1 MTHKVKYGNTVRD
14 SFSHIKEVLPM
25 PYLLEAQVG
34 SYNKFVTT
42 GIQEVLDD
50 FSPVVDRAGRFELQ
64 YLGFSLDGTPKYTIK
79 ECKDGERS
87 YTIPLKVRIRLTR
100 VSTGEVMEDDVY
112 MGEIPK
118 MTEAGSFIINGTERV
133 VVSQLVRSPSVYNTF
148 EKDQKTG
155 KPRFST
161 QIMPHRGAWVEFK
174 QDQSETVSV
183 YVDRRRKFPSTVL
196 IRCLLKE
203 GTDKELKQIFG
214 EEPLLLNTIE
224 KDTTKN
230 IEEAKTELY
239 RKQRPGETITEEG
252 IERLIQGLFFDYKR
266 YDLMRVGRYK
276 VNKKLSYVER
286 VVGLK
291 LAEDAIDENGEVIAT
306 KGTEISKEIA
316 NNIQNAGIIS
326 ISVESPLEEE
336 AGKVVKVRGN
346 NTVDLK
352 AIIPDCDPDALGIKE
367 KVYLPALKELQEQFK
382 GEELLEQIKAHVDDL
397 VIKHLTVDDI
407 LASYSNNLGLSHGI
421 GATDIIDHLANRRV
435 RCVGELLQQKFREG
449 MTRLDKTIKEN
460 MSRTAEDSD
469 YKIQQF
475 LNVRAI
481 AMVIRQFFCTNQLS
495 QVMDHHNP
503 AAELTNKRKLSALGP
518 GGLNRE
524 RAGFEVRDINHT
536 HYGRLC
542 PIETPEGQNIGLI
555 SSLASYARINEYGFI
570 EAPYRKVV
578 KKEINGVMVPVVT
591 DDVEYLQAD
600 DEDKFIL
607 AQANTPLNEDGTF
620 VQNRAMCRIKDDI
633 REVNIDKVD
642 YIDVSPK
649 QLISVASALIP
660 FLENDDTARAL
671 MGSNM
676 QRQAVPLLRT
686 EAPMIATGI
695 EHKIAYD
702 SGVLAI
708 SKFDGVVKFVDS
720 TKIVIA
726 TDHGDET
733 VYLQKFERS
742 NAGTCINQKPIVSK
756 GQQVFK
762 GMVLADGP
770 ATNNGELSL
779 GRNILIG
786 YTSWEGYN
794 YEDAIIINE
803 DLVKDDV
810 FTSLHI
816 EKFEITS
823 RNTSRGDEQ
832 ITRDIPGVGEA
843 ALRNLDENGI
853 VRIGTA
859 VDSSDILVGRTSPKG
874 EVDLTPQEKLMR
886 AIFGEKGKEVKN
898 SSLCLP
904 HGQSGVVIDVKVYTR
919 KEKDDLPAGVTK
931 LVRVYIAQ
939 KRKIGVGDK
948 MSGRH
953 GNKGV
958 ISRVL
963 PREDMPFL
971 PDGTRLQIMLN
982 PLGVPS
988 RMNIGQVLEVHLGYI
1003 AKKLGMMVATPV
1015 FDGATESDIKELFQ
1029 DERLKS
1035 DINLA
1040 VDGKHDP
1047 KKDGKLT
1054 IYDGRTGEPFENPV
1068 TVGYMYMLKLCHMV
1082 DEKMHARSTGKYTLI
1097 TQQPLG
1103 GKAQFGGQRFGE
1115 MEVWALEAYGAS
1127 HILQEVLTNKSDD
1140 VMGRQKAYD
1149 AIVKGNPI
1157 PEAGTP
1163 ESFKVVMKEFQA
1175 LGLEVKVLN
1184 DKDEEVGIRD
1194 YTDVDTVTTT
1204 KRQDSYSTDEPKETI
1219 SITPHFDIDE
1229 DSANFDLG
1237 LDFDG
1242 ADASY
1247 NEASDLISN
1256 DEDDD
1261 AAGISDLLSQFNS
1274 SFSDNGSDE

>member
-14 SFSHIKEVLPM
+14 SFSHIKEVLEM

-34 SYNKFVTT
+34 SYKRFITT
-42 GIQEVLDD
+42 GIQEVLND

-87 YTIPLKVRIRLTR
+87 YTVPLKLRIRLTR

-118 MTEAGSFIINGTERV
+118 MTEAGSFVINGTERV

-155 KPRFST
+155 KPRYST

-174 QDQSETVSV
+174 QDPTETISV

-203 GTDKELKQIFG
+203 GTNEELYATFG
-214 EEPLLLNTIE
+214 EEALLKNTIE
-224 KDTTKN
+224 KDTCTN
-230 IEEAKTELY
+230 LEEAKMELY

-276 VNKKLSYVER
+276 INKKLSYAER
-286 VVGLK
+286 VVGLE
-291 LAEDAIDENGEVIAT
+291 LAKDAIDENGEVICE
-306 KGTEISKEIA
+306 KGTVITAEIA
-316 NNIQNAGIIS
+316 NKIQNAGIVS
-326 ISVESPLEEE
+326 IVVLSNEENKAE
-336 AGKVVKVRGN
+336 VVVRGN
-346 NTVDLK
+346 NAVDIT
-352 AIIPDCDPDALGIKE
+352 AFVDCNPEELGINE
-367 KVYLPALKELQEQFK
+367 KVYLPALKDLMSLYK
-382 GEELLEQIKAHVDDL
+382 GEELKEQIKAHVDDL
-397 VIKHLTVDDI
+397 IIKHLTVDDI
-407 LASYSNNLGLSHGI
+407 LASYSNNLGLVHGI
-421 GATDIIDHLANRRV
+421 GTTDIIDHLANRRV

-460 MSRTAEDSD
+460 MSRTPEDSD

-570 EAPYRKVV
+570 EAPYRRVA
-578 KKEINGVMVPVVT
+578 KKEDGTPYVT
-591 DDVEYLQAD
+591 DIVDYLQAD

-607 AQANTPLNEDGTF
+607 AQANTALNEDGTF
-620 VQNRAMCRIKDDI
+620 VENRAMCRIKEDI

-642 YIDVSPK
+642 YVDVSPK

-676 QRQAVPLLRT
+676 QRQAVPLLKT

-720 TKIVIA
+720 TKIVIE
-726 TDHGDET
+726 TENGDET

-742 NAGTCINQKPIVSK
+742 NAGTCINQKPIVNK
-756 GQQVFK
+756 GDKVFK

-770 ATNNGELSL
+770 ATKNGELSL

-1015 FDGATESDIKELFQ
+1015 FDGATESDIKNLFQ
-1029 DERLKS
+1029 DERLQS

-1040 VDGKHDP
+1040 SDGKHDP
-1047 KKDGKLT
+1047 KKDGKFT

-1194 YTDVDTVTTT
+1194 YTDASTITTTT
-1204 KRQDSYSTDEPKETI
+1204 KHQDAYSTDEPTE
-1219 SITPHFDIDE
+1219 SIDLGAHFNLDE
-1229 DSANFDLG
+1229 DDKDFDLG
-1237 LDFDG
+1237 LDF
-1242 ADASY
+1242 
-1247 NEASDLISN
+1247 NASDDKYDNATDIIGSE
-1256 DEDDD
+1256 EDDD
-1261 AAGISDLLSQFNS
+1261 GIGESDISDLLSQFSGNYN
-1274 SFSDNGSDE
+1274 DDGAND

>member
-1 MTHKVKYGNTVRD
+1 MPQNNMTHKVKYGNTVRD
-14 SFSHIKEVLPM
+14 SFSHIKEVLEM

-34 SYNKFVTT
+34 SYKRFVSE
-42 GIQEVLDD
+42 GIQEVLND
-50 FSPVVDRAGRFELQ
+50 FSPVVDRAGRFELH
-64 YLGFSLDGTPKYTIK
+64 YLGYSLDGTPKYTIK

-87 YTIPLKVRIRLTR
+87 YTIPLKFRIRLVNT
-100 VSTGEVMEDDVY
+100 STGECLEDDVY

-155 KPRFST
+155 MPRYST

-174 QDQSETVSV
+174 QDPTETISV

-203 GTDKELKQIFG
+203 GTNEELYATFG
-214 EEPLLLNTIE
+214 HEKLLENTIE
-224 KDTTKN
+224 KDSATN
-230 IEEAKTELY
+230 IAEAKTELY

-252 IERLIQGLFFDYKR
+252 IERLIQGLFFDEKR

-276 VNKKLSYVER
+276 VNKKLSYAQR
-286 VVGLK
+286 VVGFA
-291 LAEDAIDENGEVIAT
+291 LAEDAIDENGEVICQKDTVLTAEDAD
-306 KGTEISKEIA
+306 K
-316 NNIQNAGIIS
+316 IQNAGIVS
-326 ISVESPLEEE
+326 IKVLSKEE
-336 AGKVVKVRGN
+336 KPQVVIVRGN
-346 NTVDLK
+346 NVVDFNAVLPEFN
-352 AIIPDCDPDALGIKE
+352 AEELGINE
-367 KVYLPALKELQEQFK
+367 KVYLPALKELMAQFK
-382 GEELLEQIKAHVDDL
+382 GDELKEQIKANVDAL
-397 VIKHLTVDDI
+397 IIKHLTVDDI
-407 LASYSNNLGLSHGI
+407 LASYSNNLGLVHGI
-421 GATDIIDHLANRRV
+421 GVTDIIDHLANRRV

-449 MTRLDKTIKEN
+449 MARLDKTIKEN
-460 MSRTAEDSD
+460 MSRTGENDE

-570 EAPYRKVV
+570 EAPYRRVA
-578 KKEINGVMVPVVT
+578 KKEDGTPYVT
-591 DDVEYLQAD
+591 DVVDYLQAD
-600 DEDKFIL
+600 DEDKYIL

-620 VQNRAMCRIKDDI
+620 VQNRAMCRIKEDI

-642 YIDVSPK
+642 YVDVSPK

-720 TKIVIA
+720 TKIVIE
-726 TDHGDET
+726 TENGDET

-742 NAGTCINQKPIVSK
+742 NAGTCINQKPIVNK
-756 GQQVFK
+756 GDKVFK

-832 ITRDIPGVGEA
+832 ITSDIPGVGEA
-843 ALRNLDENGI
+843 ALKNLDENGI

-904 HGQSGVVIDVKVYTR
+904 HGQSGVVIDVKVYTK

-931 LVRVYIAQ
+931 LVRVYVAQ

-1015 FDGATESDIKELFQ
+1015 FDGATESDIKTLFQ
-1029 DERLKS
+1029 DERLNS

-1047 KKDGKLT
+1047 KKDGKFT
-1054 IYDGRTGEPFENPV
+1054 VYDGRTGEPFENPV

-1140 VMGRQKAYD
+1140 VMGRQKVYD

-1163 ESFKVVMKEFQA
+1163 ESFKVVMKEFKA
-1175 LGLEVKVLN
+1175 VGLEVKVLN
-1184 DKDEEVGIRD
+1184 DNGEEVGIRD
-1194 YTDVDTVTTT
+1194 YTDTTTVTST
-1204 KRQDSYSTDEPKETI
+1204 KHQTSYSTDEPTE
-1219 SITPHFDIDE
+1219 SIDLGAQFKLDDE
-1229 DSANFDLG
+1229 DEDIGLG
-1237 LDFDG
+1237 LDFNTSSDSMQ
-1242 ADASY
+1242 DAT
-1247 NEASDLISN
+1247 DIISS
-1256 DEDDD
+1256 EDDD
-1261 AAGISDLLSQFNS
+1261 DDIGAGDISELLSQFN
-1274 SFSDNGSDE
+1274 GSDDAND

>member
-1 MTHKVKYGNTVRD
+1 MTHKVKYGTTVRD
-14 SFSHIKEVLPM
+14 SFSHIKEILEM

-34 SYNKFVTT
+34 SYREFVTT
-42 GIQEVLDD
+42 GIQEILND
-50 FSPVVDRAGRFELQ
+50 FSPVIDRAGRFELQ
-64 YLGFSLDGTPKYTIK
+64 YLGFSLDGEPKYTIK
-79 ECKDGERS
+79 ECKDGERTYS
-87 YTIPLKVRIRLTR
+87 VPLKVRMRLTK

-133 VVSQLVRSPSVYNTF
+133 IVSQLVRSPSVYNTF
-148 EKDQKTG
+148 ENDLKTG
-155 KPRFST
+155 IPRFST

-203 GTDKELKQIFG
+203 GTDAELKAVFG
-214 EEPLLLNTIE
+214 NEKLLLNTIE
-224 KDTTKN
+224 KDSSKT
-230 IEEAKTELY
+230 IEEAKMELY
-239 RKQRPGETITEEG
+239 RKQRPGETITDEG
-252 IERLIQGLFFDYKR
+252 IERLINGLFFDSKR

-276 VNKKLSYVER
+276 INKKLSYVER
-286 VVGLK
+286 VVNLA
-291 LAEDAIDENGEVIAT
+291 LAEDAIDENGEVIAQ
-306 KGTEISKEIA
+306 KGDVISTELA
-316 NNIQNAGIIS
+316 NKIQNAGIMS
-326 ISVESPLEEE
+326 ISVIAPDGE
-336 AGKVVKVRGN
+336 VVKVLGN
-346 NTVDLK
+346 GAVDLK
-352 AIIPDCDPDALGIKE
+352 AWVDCDPAELGINE
-367 KVYLPALKELQEQFK
+367 KVYLPALKDLMSQFK
-382 GEELLEQIKAHVDDL
+382 GKELKEQIKAHAEDL
-397 VIKHLTVDDI
+397 IIKHLTVDDI
-407 LASYSNNLGLSHGI
+407 LSSYSNNLGLVHGI
-421 GATDIIDHLANRRV
+421 GTTDIIDHLANRRV

-460 MSRTAEDSD
+460 MSRTAEDAD
-469 YKIQQF
+469 FKIQHF

-481 AMVIRQFFCTNQLS
+481 VTVIRQFFCQNQLS

-570 EAPYRKVV
+570 EAPYKRVA
-578 KKEINGVMVPVVT
+578 KKEDGTPYVT
-591 DDVEYLQAD
+591 DIVDYLQAD
-600 DEDKFIL
+600 EEDKFIL
-607 AQANTPLNEDGTF
+607 AQANTPLNDDGTF
-620 VQNRAMCRIKDDI
+620 VNNRAMCRIKEDI
-633 REVNIDKVD
+633 REMNIDKVD
-642 YIDVSPK
+642 YVDVSPK

-720 TKIVIA
+720 EKIIIG
-726 TDHGDET
+726 TDHGDE
-733 VYLQKFERS
+733 VVHLQKFERS

-756 GQQVFK
+756 GQKVIK

-803 DLVKDDV
+803 DLVKDDL

-843 ALRNLDENGI
+843 ALKNLDENGI

-1015 FDGATESDIKELFQ
+1015 FDGATEVDIKKLFQ

-1040 VDGKHDP
+1040 KDGKHDP
-1047 KKDGKLT
+1047 KLDGKFTL
-1054 IYDGRTGEPFENPV
+1054 YDGRTGEPFENPV

-1140 VMGRQKAYD
+1140 VLGRQKAYD

-1184 DKDEEVGIRD
+1184 EKDEEVGIRSD
-1194 YTDVDTVTTT
+1194 TDMETTTT
-1204 KRQDSYSTDEPKETI
+1204 KSQRSFSTDEPSEEI
-1219 SITPHFDIDE
+1219 SLADTPVFKMDDDDEGFDIG
-1229 DSANFDLG
+1229 LG
-1237 LDFDG
+1237 LGSDNTVDITQGIDF
-1242 ADASY
+1242 AQ
-1247 NEASDLISN
+1247 
-1256 DEDDD
+1256 DDD
-1261 AAGISDLLSQFNS
+1261 DDETDLFASLTSG
-1274 SFSDNGSDE
+1274 DDKDE

>member
-1 MTHKVKYGNTVRD
+1 M
-14 SFSHIKEVLPM
+14 
-25 PYLLEAQVG
+25 
-34 SYNKFVTT
+34 
-42 GIQEVLDD
+42 
-50 FSPVVDRAGRFELQ
+50 
-64 YLGFSLDGTPKYTIK
+64 
-79 ECKDGERS
+79 C
-87 YTIPLKVRIRLTR
+87 
-100 VSTGEVMEDDVY
+100 
-112 MGEIPK
+112 
-118 MTEAGSFIINGTERV
+118 
-133 VVSQLVRSPSVYNTF
+133 
-148 EKDQKTG
+148 
-155 KPRFST
+155 
-161 QIMPHRGAWVEFK
+161 
-174 QDQSETVSV
+174 
-183 YVDRRRKFPSTVL
+183 
-196 IRCLLKE
+196 
-203 GTDKELKQIFG
+203 
-214 EEPLLLNTIE
+214 
-224 KDTTKN
+224 
-230 IEEAKTELY
+230 
-239 RKQRPGETITEEG
+239 
-252 IERLIQGLFFDYKR
+252 
-266 YDLMRVGRYK
+266 
-276 VNKKLSYVER
+276 
-286 VVGLK
+286 
-291 LAEDAIDENGEVIAT
+291 
-306 KGTEISKEIA
+306 
-316 NNIQNAGIIS
+316 
-326 ISVESPLEEE
+326 
-336 AGKVVKVRGN
+336 
-346 NTVDLK
+346 
-352 AIIPDCDPDALGIKE
+352 
-367 KVYLPALKELQEQFK
+367 
-382 GEELLEQIKAHVDDL
+382 
-397 VIKHLTVDDI
+397 
-407 LASYSNNLGLSHGI
+407 
-421 GATDIIDHLANRRV
+421 
-435 RCVGELLQQKFREG
+435 
-449 MTRLDKTIKEN
+449 
-460 MSRTAEDSD
+460 
-469 YKIQQF
+469 
-475 LNVRAI
+475 
-481 AMVIRQFFCTNQLS
+481 
-495 QVMDHHNP
+495 
-503 AAELTNKRKLSALGP
+503 
-518 GGLNRE
+518 RE

-570 EAPYRKVV
+570 EAPYRRVA
-578 KKEINGVMVPVVT
+578 KKEDGTPYVT
-591 DDVEYLQAD
+591 DIVDYLQAD

-607 AQANTPLNEDGTF
+607 AQANTALNEDGTF
-620 VQNRAMCRIKDDI
+620 VENRAMCRIKEDI

-642 YIDVSPK
+642 YVDVSPK

-676 QRQAVPLLRT
+676 QRQAVPLLKT

-720 TKIVIA
+720 TKIVIE
-726 TDHGDET
+726 TENGDET

-742 NAGTCINQKPIVSK
+742 NAGTCINQKPIVNK
-756 GQQVFK
+756 GDKVFK

-770 ATNNGELSL
+770 ATKNGELSL

-843 ALRNLDENGI
+843 ALRNLDDNGI

-1015 FDGATESDIKELFQ
+1015 FDGATESDIKNLFQ
-1029 DERLKS
+1029 DERLQA

-1040 VDGKHDP
+1040 SDGKHDP

-1194 YTDVDTVTTT
+1194 YTDASTITTTT
-1204 KRQDSYSTDEPKETI
+1204 KHQDAYSTDEPTE
-1219 SITPHFDIDE
+1219 SIDLGAHFNLDE
-1229 DSANFDLG
+1229 DDKDFDLG
-1237 LDFDG
+1237 LDFN
-1242 ADASY
+1242 ASGDNY
-1247 NEASDLISN
+1247 DNATDIIGSE
-1256 DEDDD
+1256 EDDD
-1261 AAGISDLLSQFNS
+1261 GIGESDISDLLSQFS
-1274 SFSDNGSDE
+1274 GSYNDDGAND